1 MRIRLLDV
9 PLDFGAN
16 LRGVDLGPTALRR
29 AGLKETLSAMGHELE
44 EDPLLV
50 PIPIAEHRESGDP
63 QVRFLEPV
71 AEVCLSLAARVE
83 AACQEGAFPLVLG
96 GDHSL
101 AIGSLAGLKAFYG
114 QKPWG
119 VIWIDAHADFNTPE
133 TSPSGNIHG
142 MSLAASCGWGHPLLT
157 QLYGPAPKIHP
168 HQVVL
173 VGVRDL
179 DPGEKLNLKQAGVKV
194 MTMADIDRWGMAE
207 VIRRVRETMDR
218 LTEWHV
224 SLDIDVLDPGTAPGV
239 GTPVPGGLTYRELHL
254 LMESLAETQRVTSA
268 DVVEVNPILDLKNQ
282 TAKVAVA
289 MIRSLLGATIL

>member
-29 AGLKETLSAMGHELE
+29 AGLKETLSALGHEIE
-44 EDPLLV
+44 EDPGLV
-50 PIPIAEHRESGDP
+50 PIPIAEHRETGDP
-63 QVRFLEPV
+63 RVRFLEPV
-71 AEVCLSLAARVE
+71 AEVCRSLASRVE
-83 AACQEGAFPLVLG
+83 IACREGAFPLVLG

-101 AIGSLAGLKAFYG
+101 ALGSLAGLKAYYQ

-142 MSLAASCGWGHPLLT
+142 MSLAASCGLGHPLLT
-157 QLYGPAPKIHP
+157 MLYGPSPKVHP
-168 HQVVL
+168 HQVVV

-194 MTMADIDRWGMAE
+194 FTMADIDRWGMAE
-207 VIRRVRETMDR
+207 IALKVRQVLEPQTD
-218 LTEWHV
+218 WHV

-254 LMESLAETQRVTSA
+254 LLESLAETQRVTSA
-268 DVVEVNPILDLKNQ
+268 DVVEVNPILDTKNQ
-282 TAKVAVA
+282 TASVAVA
-289 MIRSLLGATIL
+289 MVRSLLGATIL

>member
-29 AGLKETLSAMGHELE
+29 AGLKETLSLLGHEIE
-44 EDPLLV
+44 EDPGLV
-50 PIPIAEHRESGDP
+50 SIPIAEHRETGDP
-63 QVRFLEPV
+63 KVRFLEPV
-71 AEVCLSLAARVE
+71 AQVCLSLASRVE
-83 AACQEGAFPLVLG
+83 MACREGSFPLVLG

-101 AIGSLAGLKAFYG
+101 ALGSLAGLKAFYQ

-157 QLYGPAPKIHP
+157 QLYGPGPKVQP
-168 HQVVL
+168 NQVVL

-179 DPGEKLNLKQAGVKV
+179 DPGERLNLKQAGIKV
-194 MTMADIDRWGMAE
+194 FTMADIDRWGMAE
-207 VIRRVRETMDR
+207 VAQRVRQVMEPQTD
-218 LTEWHV
+218 WHV
-224 SLDIDVLDPGTAPGV
+224 SLDIDVLDPATAPGV

-254 LMESLAETQRVTSA
+254 LLESLAETQRVTSA
-268 DVVEVNPILDLKNQ
+268 DVVEVNPILDTKNQ
-282 TAKVAVA
+282 TARVAVA
-289 MIRSLLGATIL
+289 MVRSLLGATIL